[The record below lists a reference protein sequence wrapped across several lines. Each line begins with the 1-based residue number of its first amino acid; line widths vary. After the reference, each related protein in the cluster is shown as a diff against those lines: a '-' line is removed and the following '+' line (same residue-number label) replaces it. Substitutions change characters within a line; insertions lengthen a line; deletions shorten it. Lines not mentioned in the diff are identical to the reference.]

1 MRRPKVMKSLIVL
14 NEILTNYFRSIQS
27 AKSEGQKIAYVSVG
41 FPVEILYSIDI
52 LPICIQTH
60 AALIGALKTSKFILE
75 DVEGRL
81 GYAADLCSEIKMSL
95 GIALSKEKITGMGP
109 PSPDL
114 VVSAN
119 NVCNQITKCAEVL
132 SHYYKVPRFFIDMPF
147 VAKDTYSYTLQYIK
161 SQLRNF
167 IEFLEEY
174 TDQKFDYSRLWETC
188 YQTEMSRL
196 IWRDILQLCKHSPAP
211 ISALDIFVHMV
222 PLSSLRGKKN
232 VVRYYELLKLE
243 IEERVKA
250 NDAAVPEERYRLGW
264 DHLPIYHKTKYLSN
278 LFSKYGGVFV
288 VAPFLDV
295 TTQDLTIYDQFEMNI
310 TMMEKTDLD
319 FSKFSAEKILELL
332 THEYSMIYVNRNLD
346 YKAKHISSLVDE
358 YSLDGFVFHLNRGCK
373 SQCLSQY
380 RLQQIIKEKFGINSL
395 IIDGDSMDPRFFSEN
410 QITTRIEAFME
421 SLKKRKNSQRSN
433 APYSF

>member
-1 MRRPKVMKSLIVL
+1 
-14 NEILTNYFRSIQS
+14 
-27 AKSEGQKIAYVSVG
+27 
-41 FPVEILYSIDI
+41 
-52 LPICIQTH
+52 
-60 AALIGALKTSKFILE
+60 
-75 DVEGRL
+75 
-81 GYAADLCSEIKMSL
+81 
-95 GIALSKEKITGMGP
+95 
-109 PSPDL
+109 
-114 VVSAN
+114 
-119 NVCNQITKCAEVL
+119 
-132 SHYYKVPRFFIDMPF
+132 
-147 VAKDTYSYTLQYIK
+147 
-161 SQLRNF
+161 
-167 IEFLEEY
+167 
-174 TDQKFDYSRLWETC
+174 
-188 YQTEMSRL
+188 
-196 IWRDILQLCKHSPAP
+196 
-211 ISALDIFVHMV
+211 MV
-222 PLSSLRGKKN
+222 PLSSLRGNKD

-250 NDAAVPEERYRLGW
+250 NDAAVPDERYRLGW

-288 VAPFLDV
+288 VAPFLDI
-295 TTQDLTIYDQFEMNI
+295 TAHDLTIYDQFEMNI
-310 TMMEKTDLD
+310 TMMEKGDLD

-380 RLQQIIKEKFGINSL
+380 RLQQMIKEKFGINSL

-421 SLKKRKNSQRSN
+421 SLRKRKNSQRSN